1 MSGSLVGLLY
11 LQVLYLAIGAGL
23 LRLLG
28 FGGGL
33 RALAGFRIGLTY
45 VAGIAGV
52 GILAAELALLNISL
66 GLVELT
72 LLAIVVTGTVWLRV
86 TREKQGDPPPRSAR
100 NGPSVLTA
108 APIIALCALLGYA
121 FVAVGRRPLLEFDGW
136 AIWGM
141 KARALYQLGGTAN
154 PVFTSDA
161 YPPLQHP
168 LLYPSLEAIGFRA
181 MGVFDP
187 ALFHVQLVLVAAAFS
202 FALLDLLAPRVPLL
216 LAGLV
221 TLAIVSAAGTIEQ
234 LSSAL
239 ADVPLAF
246 FVVLGVVALA
256 RWLDTGETPVLACA
270 ALFLAAAA
278 LTKSEGTL
286 FALAAA
292 AALLGTLAV
301 WDRARLARAGLAM
314 AAVLAVLVP
323 WRVFIAVHHL
333 PNPEYSLGNAA
344 NPGYLSDHADRVGPA
359 ASGLADRIA
368 SGRFGFLLVLI
379 LLGLAAAVLSRRYR
393 EVAFAGAWLALSFLG
408 LVLIYWIS
416 NVPVHLTLVWS
427 GDRTVTAIVLGGA
440 ALAPLLAA
448 PAWGELEEGLTKRR
462 LSRRAALLAR
472 RQRPQSPR

>member
-1 MSGSLVGLLY
+1 MSGSLAGLLY
-11 LQVLYLAIGAGL
+11 LQLLYVAIGAGL
-23 LRLLG
+23 LQLLG
-28 FGGGL
+28 LGGWRKLAGL
-33 RALAGFRIGLTY
+33 RLGLAYLAGVVF
-45 VAGIAGV
+45 VGV
-52 GILAAELALLNISL
+52 LAAELVLIQISL

-72 LLAIVVTGTVWLRV
+72 LLALVLGVTAFLR
-86 TREKQGDPPPRSAR
+86 RPRSSMREDGKRDLLSFA
-100 NGPSVLTA
+100 PLA
-108 APIIALCALLGYA
+108 ALVVLLGYA
-121 FVAVGRRPLLEFDGW
+121 LVAVGRRPLLEFDGW

-141 KARALYQLGGTAN
+141 KARALYQLGGTSN

-181 MGVFDP
+181 MGAFDP
-187 ALFHVQLVLVAAAFS
+187 ALFHVQLVLLAAAFS
-202 FALLDLLAPRVPLL
+202 SALVELLAPRVPLF

-256 RWLDTGETPVLACA
+256 RWLDSGETPVLACA
-270 ALFLAAAA
+270 VLFLGAGA
-278 LTKSEGTL
+278 LTKSEGAL

-314 AAVLAVLVP
+314 AAVLAILVP
-323 WRVFIAVHHL
+323 WRVFIAAHHL
-333 PNPEYSLGNAA
+333 PNPEYSLGNVAD
-344 NPGYLSDHADRVGPA
+344 PDYLSDHADRVGPA

-379 LLGLAAAVLSRRYR
+379 LLGLATALISRRYR
-393 EVAFAGAWLALSFLG
+393 EFAFAGAWLALSFLG
-408 LVLIYWIS
+408 LVLVYWIS
-416 NVPVHLTLVWS
+416 NVPVDLTLVWS

-440 ALAPLLAA
+440 ALAPVLAA
-448 PAWGELEEGLTKRR
+448 PAWTELEEGLTRRR
-462 LSRRAALLAR
+462 LSRRAALAAPMP
-472 RQRPQSPR
+472 RPQSPR

>member
-1 MSGSLVGLLY
+1 MSGSLLGLVYLQLLY
-11 LQVLYLAIGAGL
+11 VAIGAGV

-33 RALAGFRIGLTY
+33 RALAGFRLGLAY
-45 VAGIAGV
+45 VAGVAGI

-66 GLVELT
+66 GLLELT
-72 LLAIVVTGTVWLRV
+72 LLAIVLTGTLWLRRGSE
-86 TREKQGDPPPRSAR
+86 TPRKAREDRTLWLRAT
-100 NGPSVLTA
+100 NA
-108 APIIALCALLGYA
+108 APVAALAFLIGDALVS
-121 FVAVGRRPLLEFDGW
+121 VARRPLLEFDGW

-141 KARALYQLGGTAN
+141 KARALYQLGGTDN
-154 PVFTSDA
+154 PVFTSAA

-181 MGVFDP
+181 MGAFDP
-187 ALFHVQLVLVAAAFS
+187 ALFHVQLVLLAAAFS

-216 LAGLV
+216 LGGLV

-256 RWLDTGETPVLACA
+256 RWLDTNETPVLACA
-270 ALFLAAAA
+270 ALFLGAGA

-292 AALLGTLAV
+292 VALLGTLAV
-301 WDRARLARAGLAM
+301 WDRARLAQAGLAM
-314 AAVLAVLVP
+314 ASVLAVLVP
-323 WRVFIAVHHL
+323 WRVFIAAHHL
-333 PNPEYSLGNAA
+333 PNPEYSIGNAA
-344 NPGYLSDHADRVGPA
+344 DPGYLSDHADRVGPA

-379 LLGLAAAVLSRRYR
+379 LLGLATALLSRRYR

-408 LVLIYWIS
+408 LVLVYWIS
-416 NVPVHLTLVWS
+416 NVPVDLTLIWS

-440 ALAPLLAA
+440 ALAPFLAA
-448 PAWGELEEGLTKRR
+448 PAWTELSAAASEMRR
-462 LSRRAALLAR
+462 RRASA
-472 RQRPQSPR
+472 PRST

>member
-1 MSGSLVGLLY
+1 MSGSLPGLVYLQLLY
-11 LQVLYLAIGAGL
+11 VAIGAGL
-23 LRLLG
+23 LGLLG

-33 RALAGFRIGLTY
+33 RALAGFRIGLAY
-45 VAGIAGV
+45 IAGVAGI

-72 LLAIVVTGTVWLRV
+72 LLAVVLTGALWLRRGSETPRKERESRTVWLR
-86 TREKQGDPPPRSAR
+86 AA
-100 NGPSVLTA
+100 NA
-108 APIIALCALLGYA
+108 APVAALAFLIGDALVS
-121 FVAVGRRPLLEFDGW
+121 VARRPLLEFDGW

-141 KARALYQLGGTAN
+141 KARALYQLGGTDN

-181 MGVFDP
+181 MGAFDP
-187 ALFHVQLVLVAAAFS
+187 ALFHVQLVLLAAAFS

-246 FVVLGVVALA
+246 FVTLGVVALA
-256 RWLDTGETPVLACA
+256 RWLDTNETPVLACA
-270 ALFLAAAA
+270 ALFLGAGA

-286 FALAAA
+286 FALAGAV
-292 AALLGTLAV
+292 ALLGTLAV
-301 WDRARLARAGLAM
+301 WGRARLARAGLAM
-314 AAVLAVLVP
+314 ASVLAVIVP
-323 WRVFIAVHHL
+323 WRVFIAAHNL

-344 NPGYLSDHADRVGPA
+344 DPGYLSDHADRVAPA

-368 SGRFGFLLVLI
+368 SGRFGFLLALI
-379 LLGLAAAVLSRRYR
+379 LLGLATALLSRRYPQ
-393 EVAFAGAWLALSFLG
+393 VAFAGTWLALSFLG
-408 LVLIYWIS
+408 LVLVYWIS
-416 NVPVHLTLVWS
+416 NVPVDLTLVWS

-440 ALAPLLAA
+440 ALTPLLAA
-448 PAWGELEEGLTKRR
+448 PAWRELEEGLTRRR
-462 LSRRAALLAR
+462 LSRRAALPAPMR
-472 RQRPQSPR
+472 RPQSPR

>member
-1 MSGSLVGLLY
+1 MSGSLVGLIY
-11 LQVLYLAIGAGL
+11 LQLLYVVIGAGL
-23 LRLLG
+23 FRLLG
-28 FGGGL
+28 FAGGL
-33 RALAGFRIGLTY
+33 RALAGFRIGLAY
-45 VAGIAGV
+45 IAGLAGV

-72 LLAIVVTGTVWLRV
+72 LLAIVLTGALWLRRGSE
-86 TREKQGDPPPRSAR
+86 TPLEARESRTPWLRAANVAPVAALAFLIGDALV
-100 NGPSVLTA
+100 SVA
-108 APIIALCALLGYA
+108 
-121 FVAVGRRPLLEFDGW
+121 RRPLLEFDGW

-141 KARALYQLGGTAN
+141 KARALYQLGGTSN

-181 MGVFDP
+181 MGAFDP
-187 ALFHVQLVLVAAAFS
+187 ALFHVQLVLLAAAFS
-202 FALLDLLAPRVPLL
+202 LALIDLLGPRVPLF

-221 TLAIVSAAGTIEQ
+221 TLAIISAAGTIEQ
-234 LSSAL
+234 LASGL

-256 RWLDTGETPVLACA
+256 RWLDTGETPGLACA
-270 ALFLAAAA
+270 ALFLGAGV
-278 LTKSEGTL
+278 LTKSEGAL

-301 WDRARLARAGLAM
+301 SDRARLARAGLAM
-314 AAVLAVLVP
+314 AAVLATLVP
-323 WRVFIAVHHL
+323 WRVFIAAHHL

-344 NPGYLSDHADRVGPA
+344 DPGYLSDHADRVGPA

-368 SGRFGFLLVLI
+368 GGRFGFLLVHN
-379 LLGLAAAVLSRRYR
+379 LLGLATAQASRSYR
-393 EVAFAGAWLALSFLG
+393 QAAFAGAWLALSFLG
-408 LVLIYWIS
+408 RVLVYWIS
-416 NVPVHLTLVWS
+416 NVPVDLTLIWS

-448 PAWGELEEGLTKRR
+448 PAWTELEEGLTRRR
-462 LSRRAALLAR
+462 LSRRAALPAPMR
-472 RQRPQSPR
+472 RPQSPR

>member
-1 MSGSLVGLLY
+1 MSGSLLGLVY
-11 LQVLYLAIGAGL
+11 LQLVYVGIGAGL
-23 LRLLG
+23 LQLLG
-28 FGGGL
+28 LGGW
-33 RALAGFRIGLTY
+33 RTLAGPRLGLAY
-45 VAGIAGV
+45 IAGV
-52 GILAAELALLNISL
+52 AVVGVLAAELVLIQVSL

-72 LLAIVVTGTVWLRV
+72 VLALVLGVTAFLR
-86 TREKQGDPPPRSAR
+86 
-100 NGPSVLTA
+100 GPSSAIREDRKRDLLGFAPLA
-108 APIIALCALLGYA
+108 ALVVLLGYA
-121 FVAVGRRPLLEFDGW
+121 LVAVGRRPLLEFDGW

-141 KARALYQLGGTAN
+141 KARALYQLGGTDN
-154 PVFTSDA
+154 PVFTTAA

-181 MGVFDP
+181 MGAFDP
-187 ALFHVQLVLVAAAFS
+187 ALFHVQLVLMATAFC

-221 TLAIVSAAGTIEQ
+221 TLAIVSAAGTIQQ
-234 LSSAL
+234 LASGL

-256 RWLDTGETPVLACA
+256 RWLDTDETPVLACA
-270 ALFLAAAA
+270 ALFLGAAA
-278 LTKSEGTL
+278 LTKSEGAL

-292 AALLGTLAV
+292 VALLGTLAV
-301 WDRARLARAGLAM
+301 WDRVRLARAGLAM

-323 WRVFIAVHHL
+323 WRIFIASEHL

-379 LLGLAAAVLSRRYR
+379 LLGVATGLVSRRYR
-393 EVAFAGAWLALSFLG
+393 EVAFAGVWLALSFLG
-408 LVLIYWIS
+408 LVLVYWIS
-416 NVPVHLTLVWS
+416 NVPVDLTLVWS
-427 GDRTVTAIVLGGA
+427 GDRTVTSIVLGGA

-448 PAWGELEEGLTKRR
+448 PAWTELSAEASETRRKRA
-462 LSRRAALLAR
+462 SA
-472 RQRPQSPR
+472 PRST

>member
-23 LRLLG
+23 LQLLG
-28 FGGGL
+28 LRGWRRLGL
-33 RALAGFRIGLTY
+33 AYLAGLAAVGL
-45 VAGIAGV
+45 
-52 GILAAELALLNISL
+52 LAAELVLVQITL

-72 LLAIVVTGTVWLRV
+72 LLALVMGVTAFLRRPRTAVRQNRTRDLLGPAPLAPLVV
-86 TREKQGDPPPRSAR
+86 
-100 NGPSVLTA
+100 
-108 APIIALCALLGYA
+108 LLGYA
-121 FVAVGRRPLLEFDGW
+121 LVAVGQRPLLEFDGW

-181 MGVFDP
+181 MGAFDP

-202 FALLDLLAPRVPLL
+202 FALLDLLAGRVPLL

-221 TLAIVSAAGTIEQ
+221 TLAIVSAAGTIQ
-234 LSSAL
+234 QVSNGL
-239 ADVPLAF
+239 ADAPLAF

-256 RWLDTGETPVLACA
+256 RWLETDATPVLACA
-270 ALFLAAAA
+270 ALFLGAAA
-278 LTKSEGTL
+278 LTKSEGAL

-292 AALLGTLAV
+292 VALLGTLAV
-301 WDRARLARAGLAM
+301 WNRARLARAGLAM
-314 AAVLAVLVP
+314 LAVLAFLVP
-323 WRVFIAVHHL
+323 WRLFIAAHHL

-344 NPGYLSDHADRVGPA
+344 SPGYLSDHADRVGPA
-359 ASGLADRIA
+359 AGGLADRIA
-368 SGRFGFLLVLI
+368 SGRFGFLLALI
-379 LLGLAAAVLSRRYR
+379 LLGLATALLSRRYR
-393 EVAFAGAWLALSFLG
+393 ELAFAGAWLALSFLG
-408 LVLIYWIS
+408 LVLVYWIS
-416 NVPVHLTLVWS
+416 NVPVDLTLVWS

-448 PAWGELEEGLTKRR
+448 PAWQELEDVSAAASEKRR
-462 LSRRAALLAR
+462 TRASAH
-472 RQRPQSPR
+472 PTP

>member
-23 LRLLG
+23 LQLLG
-28 FGGGL
+28 LRGWRRLGL
-33 RALAGFRIGLTY
+33 AYLAGLAVVGL
-45 VAGIAGV
+45 
-52 GILAAELALLNISL
+52 LAAELVLVQITL

-72 LLAIVVTGTVWLRV
+72 LLALVMGVTAFLRRPRTAVRQNRTRDLLGPAPLAPLVV
-86 TREKQGDPPPRSAR
+86 
-100 NGPSVLTA
+100 
-108 APIIALCALLGYA
+108 LLGYA
-121 FVAVGRRPLLEFDGW
+121 LVAVGQRPLLEFDGW

-181 MGVFDP
+181 MGAFDP

-202 FALLDLLAPRVPLL
+202 FALLDLLAGRVPLL

-221 TLAIVSAAGTIEQ
+221 TLAIVSAAGTIQ
-234 LSSAL
+234 QVSNGL
-239 ADVPLAF
+239 ADAPLAF

-256 RWLDTGETPVLACA
+256 RWLETDETPVLACA
-270 ALFLAAAA
+270 ALFLGAAA
-278 LTKSEGTL
+278 LTKSEGAL

-292 AALLGTLAV
+292 VALLGTLAV
-301 WDRARLARAGLAM
+301 WNRARLARAGLAM
-314 AAVLAVLVP
+314 LAVLAFLVP
-323 WRVFIAVHHL
+323 WRLFIAAHHL

-344 NPGYLSDHADRVGPA
+344 SPGYLSDHADRVGPA
-359 ASGLADRIA
+359 AGGLADRIA
-368 SGRFGFLLVLI
+368 SGRFGFLLALI
-379 LLGLAAAVLSRRYR
+379 VLGLATALLSRRYR
-393 EVAFAGAWLALSFLG
+393 ELAFAGAWLALSFLG
-408 LVLIYWIS
+408 LVLVYWIS

-448 PAWGELEEGLTKRR
+448 PAWQELEDVSAAASEKRR
-462 LSRRAALLAR
+462 TRASAH
-472 RQRPQSPR
+472 PTP

>member
-11 LQVLYLAIGAGL
+11 LQVLYVAIGAGL

-33 RALAGFRIGLTY
+33 RALAGFRIGLAY
-45 VAGIAGV
+45 IAGV
-52 GILAAELALLNISL
+52 GGIGILAAELALLNISL

-72 LLAIVVTGTVWLRV
+72 LLAVGVTGTLWLRRGNEMPRKARENGTLWLRV
-86 TREKQGDPPPRSAR
+86 ASVAPVAALAFLIGD
-100 NGPSVLTA
+100 
-108 APIIALCALLGYA
+108 ALVW
-121 FVAVGRRPLLEFDGW
+121 VARRPLLEFDGW

-141 KARALYQLGGTAN
+141 KARALYQLGGTNN

-181 MGVFDP
+181 MGAFDP
-187 ALFHVQLVLVAAAFS
+187 ALFHVQLVLLAAAFS

-216 LAGLV
+216 LGGLV
-221 TLAIVSAAGTIEQ
+221 TLALVSATGTIEQ

-246 FVVLGVVALA
+246 FMVLGVVALT

-270 ALFLAAAA
+270 ALFLGAGA
-278 LTKSEGTL
+278 LTKSEGAL

-292 AALLGTLAV
+292 IALLGTLAV
-301 WDRARLARAGLAM
+301 WDRARLARAGLAL

-323 WRVFIAVHHL
+323 WRVFIAAHHL

-344 NPGYLSDHADRVGPA
+344 DPGYLSDHADRVGPA

-379 LLGLAAAVLSRRYR
+379 LLGLASALLSRRYR
-393 EVAFAGAWLALSFLG
+393 EVVFAGAWLALSFLG
-408 LVLIYWIS
+408 LVLVYWIS
-416 NVPVHLTLVWS
+416 NVPVDLTLIWS

-448 PAWGELEEGLTKRR
+448 PAWQELSAAASEMRR
-462 LSRRAALLAR
+462 TRASA
-472 RQRPQSPR
+472 PRST

>member
-33 RALAGFRIGLTY
+33 RSLAGFRIALAYLAG
-45 VAGIAGV
+45 VAGT
-52 GILAAELALLNISL
+52 GILAAELALVDISL

-72 LLAIVVTGTVWLRV
+72 LLAIVLTATLWLRG
-86 TREKQGDPPPRSAR
+86 TRSKQRELAR
-100 NGPSVLTA
+100 NSAEDRPRWLRFATV
-108 APIIALCALLGYA
+108 APIMAFSALLGYA
-121 FVAVGRRPLLEFDGW
+121 LVAVGRRPLLEFDGW

-181 MGVFDP
+181 MGAFDP
-187 ALFHVQLVLVAAAFS
+187 ALFHVQLVLLAAAFS

-246 FVVLGVVALA
+246 FVALGVVALT
-256 RWLDTGETPVLACA
+256 RWLDSGETPVLACA
-270 ALFLAAAA
+270 ALFLGAAA

-292 AALLGTLAV
+292 VALLGTLAV

-314 AAVLAVLVP
+314 LAVLAILVP
-323 WRVFIAVHHL
+323 WRVFIAAHHL

-344 NPGYLSDHADRVGPA
+344 NPGYLSDHAGRVGPA

-379 LLGLAAAVLSRRYR
+379 LLGLAAALLSRRYR

-416 NVPVHLTLVWS
+416 NVPVQLTLVWS
-427 GDRTVTAIVLGGA
+427 GDRTVTSIVVGGA
-440 ALAPLLAA
+440 AVAPLLAA
-448 PAWGELEEGLTKRR
+448 PAWAELSAAASEMRR
-462 LSRRAALLAR
+462 TRASAHR
-472 RQRPQSPR
+472 ST

>member
-1 MSGSLVGLLY
+1 MSGSLLGLLY

-23 LRLLG
+23 LQLLG
-28 FGGGL
+28 LRGWRRLGL
-33 RALAGFRIGLTY
+33 AYMAGLAVVGL
-45 VAGIAGV
+45 
-52 GILAAELALLNISL
+52 LAAELVLVQITL

-72 LLAIVVTGTVWLRV
+72 LLALVTGVTAFLRLPRRAA
-86 TREKQGDPPPRSAR
+86 REAR
-100 NGPSVLTA
+100 KRTLLGL
-108 APIIALCALLGYA
+108 APLAPLVALLGYA
-121 FVAVGRRPLLEFDGW
+121 LVAVGRRPLLEFDGW

-168 LLYPSLEAIGFRA
+168 LLFPSLEAIGFRA
-181 MGVFDP
+181 MGAFDP
-187 ALFHVQLVLVAAAFS
+187 ALFHVQLVLVAAGFS

-221 TLAIVSAAGTIEQ
+221 TLAIVSAAGTIQ
-234 LSSAL
+234 QVSNAL
-239 ADVPLAF
+239 ADAPLAF

-256 RWLDTGETPVLACA
+256 RWLETDETPVLACA
-270 ALFLAAAA
+270 ALFLGAAA
-278 LTKSEGTL
+278 LTKSEGAL
-286 FALAAA
+286 FALAAG

-301 WDRARLARAGLAM
+301 WSRGRLARAGVAMLAM
-314 AAVLAVLVP
+314 LAVLVP
-323 WRVFIAVHHL
+323 WRVFIAAHHL
-333 PNPEYSLGNAA
+333 PNSEYSLGNAA
-344 NPGYLSDHADRVGPA
+344 SPGYLSDHADRVGPA

-379 LLGLAAAVLSRRYR
+379 VLGLATAVLSRRYR

-408 LVLIYWIS
+408 LVLVYWIS

-440 ALAPLLAA
+440 ALAPLLAT
-448 PAWGELEEGLTKRR
+448 PAWDELSAAASERR
-462 LSRRAALLAR
+462 RTRASAR
-472 RQRPQSPR
+472 PRT

>member
-11 LQVLYLAIGAGL
+11 LQVLYVAIGAAL
-23 LRLLG
+23 LQLLG
-28 FGGGL
+28 L
-33 RALAGFRIGLTY
+33 RGWRRLGLTY
-45 VAGIAGV
+45 MAGLAAV
-52 GILAAELALLNISL
+52 GLLAAELVLVQITL

-72 LLAIVVTGTVWLRV
+72 LLALVMGVTAFLR
-86 TREKQGDPPPRSAR
+86 RPR
-100 NGPSVLTA
+100 TA
-108 APIIALCALLGYA
+108 AREHRKRDLLGLAPLAPLVALLGYA
-121 FVAVGRRPLLEFDGW
+121 LVAVGRRPLLEFDGW

-168 LLYPSLEAIGFRA
+168 VLFPSLEAIGFRA
-181 MGVFDP
+181 MGAFDP

-221 TLAIVSAAGTIEQ
+221 TLAIVSAAGTVQQ
-234 LSSAL
+234 LSNGL
-239 ADVPLAF
+239 ADAPLAF

-256 RWLDTGETPVLACA
+256 RWLETDETAVLACA
-270 ALFLAAAA
+270 ALFLGAAA
-278 LTKSEGTL
+278 LTKSEGAL

-292 AALLGTLAV
+292 VALLGTLAA
-301 WDRARLARAGLAM
+301 WNRARLARAGLAM
-314 AAVLAVLVP
+314 LAVLAVLVP
-323 WRVFIAVHHL
+323 WRAFIAAHHL

-344 NPGYLSDHADRVGPA
+344 NPGYLSDHAGRVGPA
-359 ASGLADRIA
+359 ASGLAERIA
-368 SGRFGFLLVLI
+368 SGRFGFLVALT
-379 LLGLAAAVLSRRYR
+379 LLGLAAALVSRRYR
-393 EVAFAGAWLALSFLG
+393 ELAFAGAWLALSFLG
-408 LVLIYWIS
+408 LVLVYWIS
-416 NVPVHLTLVWS
+416 SVPVHLTLVWS

-448 PAWGELEEGLTKRR
+448 PAWQELEEDLTRRR
-462 LSRRAALLAR
+462 LSRRAALLAP

>member
-1 MSGSLVGLLY
+1 MSGSLVGLVY

-33 RALAGFRIGLTY
+33 RSLAGFRIALAYLAG
-45 VAGIAGV
+45 VAGT

-72 LLAIVVTGTVWLRV
+72 LLAIVLTATSWLRGTKSKRELPSKRARAGIRFV
-86 TREKQGDPPPRSAR
+86 T
-100 NGPSVLTA
+100 V
-108 APIIALCALLGYA
+108 APITALCALLGFA
-121 FVAVGRRPLLEFDGW
+121 FGAVGRRPLLEFDGW

-154 PVFTSDA
+154 PVFTSAA

-181 MGVFDP
+181 MGAFDP
-187 ALFHVQLVLVAAAFS
+187 ALFHVQLVLLGAAFS

-246 FVVLGVVALA
+246 FVALGVVALT

-270 ALFLAAAA
+270 ALFLGAAA

-292 AALLGTLAV
+292 VALLGTLAV

-314 AAVLAVLVP
+314 LAVLAILVP
-323 WRVFIAVHHL
+323 WRVFIAAHHL
-333 PNPEYSLGNAA
+333 ANPEYSLGNAA
-344 NPGYLSDHADRVGPA
+344 NPGYLSDHAGRVGPA

-368 SGRFGFLLVLI
+368 SGRFGFLIVLI
-379 LLGLAAAVLSRRYR
+379 LLGLAAALLSRRYR

-416 NVPVHLTLVWS
+416 NVPVQLTLVWS
-427 GDRTVTAIVLGGA
+427 GDRTVTSIVVGGA
-440 ALAPLLAA
+440 AVAPLLAA
-448 PAWGELEEGLTKRR
+448 PAWAELSAAASEMRR
-462 LSRRAALLAR
+462 TRASA
-472 RQRPQSPR
+472 PRST